1 MLRSPSSPTRA
12 SPSRFPVLYL
22 LIQLLSKHHNWFRK
36 AGSPSPAKSQDILR
50 GDKCLLLLR
59 ELCASAIGAVCELAE
74 VTQRRV
80 HPQLRSRMGHLDG
93 NAPSHHCWNLQERRR
108 AWLANMR
115 KAWALISSRSYGVR
129 ITCRKA
135 CAQNQSAY
143 TFAESPRE
151 EPIQVCPH
159 THAGEIP
166 TPRSPPQA
174 LPTAGKSHENVL
186 RFSYDQPGR
195 KKRQCKLS
203 LPDWGGTGSGSFG
216 EIQTCNPSVKSQEPN
231 ALPNA

>member
-1 MLRSPSSPTRA
+1 MIRRPPRSTL
-12 SPSRFPVLYL
+12 FPYTTL
-22 LIQLLSKHHNWFRK
+22 F
-36 AGSPSPAKSQDILR
+36 
-50 GDKCLLLLR
+50 
-59 ELCASAIGAVCELAE
+59 
-74 VTQRRV
+74 RRV

-159 THAGEIP
+159 THAGGIP

-195 KKRQCKLS
+195 KKRQCKLL
-203 LPDWGGTGSGSFG
+203 LPDWGGTGSGSG
-216 EIQTCNPSVKSQEPN
+216 EIQTCNASVKSRMLYPTRKCVLGLNGPRIEVGVVQEI
-231 ALPNA
+231 AVSI